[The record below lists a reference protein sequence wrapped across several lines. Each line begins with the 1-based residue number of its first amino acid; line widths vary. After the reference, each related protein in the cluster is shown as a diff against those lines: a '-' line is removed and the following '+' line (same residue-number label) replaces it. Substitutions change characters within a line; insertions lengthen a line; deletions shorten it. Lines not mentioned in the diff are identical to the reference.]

1 VKKIDFEVH
10 FATRG
15 WVEALEKNPGY
26 PRLARDPAS
35 GNRRLYYQA
44 DAGEPLPDALLEKLL
59 DIDAGRIA
67 AMDAAGVD
75 MAILSL
81 TSPGV
86 EQLEPTAA
94 TKLAREANDE
104 LARAVAK
111 HPGRLLGYAALSPKD
126 TETAAKEMERAVQDL
141 GLKGW
146 KTHSNY
152 GDSYLDEKRYWPL
165 LAKAEELDAPI
176 YLHPTVPK
184 IKEFWSYGLDLA
196 GPSFGFGAET
206 SLTMMRLVFSG
217 AFDAFPNLKVVIGH
231 YGEGL
236 PFLLDRMDFAS
247 NFPHVAADTGAFV
260 PLERRPSDYLKENMW
275 ISTSCNY
282 LPAAFLCCQD
292 ALGMDRIVFGSDYPY
307 GKMEECLAFLAGR
320 SLSADDERKL
330 YESNAAHLGVT
341 APGSTR

>member
-10 FATRG
+10 FATQS
-15 WVEALEKNPGY
+15 WLEALERNPGY
-26 PRLARDPAS
+26 PRLARDLKS

-44 DAGEPLPDALLEKLL
+44 DAGEPLPDVLLEKLL

-75 MAILSL
+75 VAVLSL
-81 TSPGV
+81 TAPGV
-86 EQLEPTAA
+86 EQLEPAVA
-94 TKLAREANDE
+94 TRLAREANDE
-104 LARAVAK
+104 LARAIAR
-111 HPGRLLGYAALSPKD
+111 HPGRLLGYAALCPKD
-126 TETAAKEMERAVQDL
+126 IETAVAEMERAVKEL

-184 IKEFWSYGLDLA
+184 IKEFWTYGLDLA

-206 SLTMMRLVFSG
+206 SLTMMRLIFSG
-217 AFDAFPNLKVVIGH
+217 AFDAFPKLKVVIGH

-236 PFLLDRMDFAS
+236 PFLLDRIDFAS
-247 NFPHVAADTGAFV
+247 NFPHVSADTGAFV
-260 PLERRPSDYLKENMW
+260 PLERKPSDYLRENMW
-275 ISTSCNY
+275 VSTSCNY
-282 LPAAFLCCQD
+282 LPAAFLCSRD

-307 GKMEECLAFLAGR
+307 GQMGECMAFLAAR
-320 SLSADDERKL
+320 KLSAADERKL
-330 YESNAAHLGVT
+330 YEANAARLGVIAKT
-341 APGSTR
+341 AID